1 LCRSLAVAAILA
13 AAALAPAFAGE
24 KASNK
29 DVKDVKTGFLVIA
42 PDRGFAGNEEIADAF
57 DVFAKGRNA
66 SLVFITDER
75 SSNYLKSGLDR
86 LTANGARRIAAL
98 PLFISAA
105 DPRYQLARTLLDQGK
120 PSVPVSYGRPYGET
134 FFAVEDLADRF
145 RTVKGPA
152 SSRLIVAGY
161 GATDDRNEQA
171 MRADLR
177 RIAES
182 AAAGFGFLSIDF
194 VIAHNV
200 KGEEG
205 EKKAALFKRQL
216 ADTLNNRA
224 NAHTVAPHTVV
235 VPFHLGPRFD
245 SMMSFDAQLKRQ
257 LPAGV
262 QYIPNNGAGD
272 STVSNLATWLTHAA
286 NRSGQL
292 AREDFG
298 IIVLSHGSDFI
309 WNESIRNAVEPLTR
323 DYKIEFAFSM
333 ADQAM
338 IERAVRKLEQRGVKA
353 AIIVRLFA
361 LADSFRR
368 PIQHMTG
375 ADIEEA
381 VAVGRG
387 QGDHGGAHSQGSHGG
402 HGGGHGHDA
411 STMPGPRIRST
422 LPIETVGGLGS
433 SPLFA
438 TALLDRARGLSLNP
452 SRDTVIL
459 VAHGSGDDRLNQQWE
474 ADLQVIAEH
483 MRKAG
488 GSDFLA
494 IRTATW
500 REDWANVR
508 DPQIKKIRSMVEDA
522 TRQGGRALVIPART
536 VGEGPE
542 RKFLSGLEYDLGSG
556 FAPHPNFL
564 RWMEEQI
571 KSGVRQFNNS
581 LSGGTTSTEAEDDT
595 WSPEWA
601 L

>member
-1 LCRSLAVAAILA
+1 LAVAAILA
-13 AAALAPAFAGE
+13 AVALDPAFAGE

-29 DVKDVKTGFLVIA
+29 NVKDVQTGFLVIA

-75 SSNYLKSGLDR
+75 SSNYLKSGVDR
-86 LTANGARRIAAL
+86 LAANGARRIAAL

-105 DPRYQLARTLLDQGK
+105 DPRYQLARALLDQRN

-145 RTVKGPA
+145 RTVKDPA
-152 SSRLIVAGY
+152 SSRLIIAGY
-161 GATDDRNEQA
+161 GATDDGNEQA

-182 AAAGFGFLSIDF
+182 AAAGFGFFSTDF

-205 EKKAALFKRQL
+205 EKRTALFKRQL
-216 ADTLNNRA
+216 ADALNNPA
-224 NAHTVAPHTVV
+224 SAHTGAPHTDMPHTVV

-262 QYIPNNGAGD
+262 QYVPNNGAGD
-272 STVSNLATWLTHAA
+272 STVRNLATWLTHAA

-309 WNESIRNAVEPLTR
+309 WNESIRNAVEPLTK

-338 IERAVRKLEQRGVKA
+338 IERAIRKLEQRGAKA

-368 PIQHMTG
+368 PIERMTG
-375 ADIEEA
+375 ADIEKA
-381 VAVGRG
+381 VAAGNG
-387 QGDHGGAHSQGSHGG
+387 HGDHRGAHSPGAHGG
-402 HGGGHGHDA
+402 HGGHGHDA
-411 STMPGPRIRST
+411 SAMPRPRIRSM

-438 TALLDRARGLSLNP
+438 AALLDRARGLSRNP
-452 SRDTVIL
+452 SGDTVIL

-488 GSDFLA
+488 GSDFLG

-500 REDWANVR
+500 REDWADVR

-564 RWMEEQI
+564 QWMEEQI
-571 KSGVRQFNNS
+571 KSGMSQFNNT
-581 LSGGTTSTEAEDDT
+581 LTGGMASAEAEEDAWT
-595 WSPEWA
+595 PEWA

>member
-1 LCRSLAVAAILA
+1 LCRGLAVAAILA
-13 AAALAPAFAGE
+13 AAALDPAFAGE

-105 DPRYQLARTLLDQGK
+105 DPRYQLARALLDQGK

-145 RTVKGPA
+145 RTVKDPA

-161 GATDDRNEQA
+161 GATDDGNEQA

-205 EKKAALFKRQL
+205 EKRAALFKRQL

-224 NAHTVAPHTVV
+224 SAHTGPPHTVV

-286 NRSGQL
+286 NRSGQH
-292 AREDFG
+292 AKEDFG

-309 WNESIRNAVEPLTR
+309 WNESIRNAVEPLTKA
-323 DYKIEFAFSM
+323 YKIEFAFSM

-338 IERAVRKLEQRGVKA
+338 IERAIRKLEKRGAKA

-368 PIQHMTG
+368 PIQRMTG

-381 VAVGRG
+381 VAVSYGH
-387 QGDHGGAHSQGSHGG
+387 GDHGGAHSPGAHGG
-402 HGGGHGHDA
+402 HGVHGHDVSA
-411 STMPGPRIRST
+411 MPGPRIRST

-438 TALLDRARGLSLNP
+438 AALLDRARGLSQKP

-508 DPQIKKIRSMVEDA
+508 DSQIKKIRSMVEDA

-571 KSGVRQFNNS
+571 KSGVRQFNNT
-581 LSGGTTSTEAEDDT
+581 LSGGATSTEAEDDA